1 MNKVIKIKKIIRRVY
16 ISTKEAFRRNI
27 PSTFYRIFCFLPI
40 NSKLAVFESYRGESF
55 SGNPKYIQ
63 KELSRRDSSFK
74 CIAFVRNPELYSD
87 LNDEVFYIK
96 RLSIKYIY
104 YLSRAKYVVNNVNY
118 PDFLKKREGTYH
130 VQTMHGTPLKLMG
143 ADLIDN
149 PEYAY
154 KQNLLGLFSR
164 SKRWDLL
171 VSPNNYTTKIFKR
184 VFRYEGEVL
193 ECGYPRNDILVNGV
207 KDKSQ
212 RLEIRN
218 KLGIDNDKKV
228 ILFAPTWRES
238 SSPSDIR
245 ESLNLD
251 FEKLQQLL
259 SKDSVIIL
267 RLHHLVSS
275 NLDVSRYKGFIYDFS
290 DYPDSQELLVAS
302 DMLISDYSSIMFDY
316 LNYQKP
322 VVLYLHDYD
331 SYLKDRGV
339 YFDIRTSG
347 VGRVSYTFEELVDN
361 LASHDFEFDAQQ
373 SVVTEFCHAES
384 GVASGTVVTRML
396 EN

>member
-1 MNKVIKIKKIIRRVY
+1 M
-16 ISTKEAFRRNI
+16 FD
-27 PSTFYRIFCFLPI
+27 IFSILPI
-40 NSKLAVFESYRGESF
+40 NNKLAVFESYRGESF

-74 CIAFVRNPELYSD
+74 CVAFVRNPELYND
-87 LNDEVFYIK
+87 LNDEVLYIK

-149 PEYAY
+149 PEYTY

-171 VSPNNYTTKIFKR
+171 VSPNSYTTKIFKR

-193 ECGYPRNDILVNGV
+193 ECGYPRNDILVNSA
-207 KDKSQ
+207 KSNSQ

-218 KLGIDNDKKV
+218 KLGLDNDKKV

-251 FEKLQQLL
+251 FEKLHQLL

-316 LNYQKP
+316 LNYRKP

-347 VGRVSYTFEELVDN
+347 IGRVSYTFDELVDN
-361 LASHDFEFDAQQ
+361 LASHDFEFDTRQ

-384 GVASGTVVTRML
+384 GVASSTVVARML

>member
-1 MNKVIKIKKIIRRVY
+1 MFSKVKNRRLKR
-16 ISTKEAFRRNI
+16 IAKRSLSKFRREI
-27 PSTFYRIFCFLPI
+27 PSLIYKVFSILPV
-40 NSKLAVFESYRGESF
+40 KRDLAVFESYRGESF

-63 KELSRRDSSFK
+63 KELSRRDCSIK
-74 CIAFVRNPELYSD
+74 CVAFVRSPELYRNCDSEI
-87 LNDEVFYIK
+87 LYIK

-104 YLSRAKYVVNNVNY
+104 YLSRAKYLVNNVNY

-149 PEYAY
+149 PVYTY

-171 VSPNNYTTKIFKR
+171 VSPNGYTTKIFKR

-193 ECGYPRNDILVNGV
+193 ECGYPRNDILVNSV
-207 KDKSQ
+207 KDLSK
-212 RLEIRN
+212 RAEIRS
-218 KLGIDNDKKV
+218 KLGLDCDKKV

-238 SSPSDIR
+238 SSPSDIH

-347 VGRVSYTFEELVDN
+347 IGRVSYTFDELVDN
-361 LASHDFEFDAQQ
+361 LASHDFEFDTQQ

-384 GVASGTVVTRML
+384 GVASSTVVARML